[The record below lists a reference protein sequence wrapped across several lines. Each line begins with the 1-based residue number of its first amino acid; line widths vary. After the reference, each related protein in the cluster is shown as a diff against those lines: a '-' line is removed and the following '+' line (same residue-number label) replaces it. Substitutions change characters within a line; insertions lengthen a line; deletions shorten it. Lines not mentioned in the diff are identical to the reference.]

1 MGKHKRTISHGM
13 ITPEMERTYSD
24 LALLHE
30 NEVLSTVDSKRSG
43 QSRPSKDGGASFAS
57 STGSGMDGD
66 VSPGSSPTSAR
77 SYDPHPSGSAPKR
90 RKSLFRR
97 LIHR

>member
-1 MGKHKRTISHGM
+1 MAKHKRTISHGM

-24 LALLHE
+24 LAQQHE
-30 NEVLSTVDSKRSG
+30 NEVLSAVDSKRSG

-57 STGSGMDGD
+57 STISGMDGD
-66 VSPGSSPTSAR
+66 VSPGSSPASAR
-77 SYDPHPSGSAPKR
+77 SYEHPSGSTSKR
-90 RKSLFRR
+90 RKSLFKR